1 MFSGGVKRE
10 RDMKWVKVIYQE
22 LSVIISN
29 ISICT
34 IGHIKAF
41 IPKYFC
47 LRNCSMVIKG
57 LRYLR

>member
-1 MFSGGVKRE
+1 
-10 RDMKWVKVIYQE
+10 MKWVKVIYQE